1 MKDHVLKALYIFLIG
16 ILLHLSPPITPC
28 DGQEE
33 RGAKRVD
40 MDIGYD
46 LYDQL
51 LQKHVKNGKVDYLA
65 LKTSP
70 GELDEYL
77 SWLANADPEQLDTA
91 EERLA
96 FWMNAYNAFV
106 LKGVIDTL
114 PEKSEDIA
122 GYSVKKI
129 KGFFARRKFVVGG
142 RYYSLDEIENNVLR
156 PIFKDPR
163 VHFSIVCASQSCP
176 VLQGKAF
183 RREDIH
189 AQLEEAT
196 KRFLA
201 SKDRFK
207 IDRENKIVYLSPI
220 FRWFKEDFGEA
231 KGSIYD
237 FIADYLEEEDK
248 AFIKTGDFTIEY
260 LDYDWGLN
268 IE

>member
-1 MKDHVLKALYIFLIG
+1 MKDHILKALSIVLIG

-65 LKTSP
+65 LRASP

-77 SWLANADPEQLDTA
+77 SWLANADPDELDTT
-91 EERLA
+91 ETRLA
-96 FWMNAYNAFV
+96 FWINAYNAFV

-114 PEKSEDIA
+114 PEESEDIV
-122 GYSVKKI
+122 GYSVKKT
-129 KGFFARRKFVVGG
+129 KGFFTRKRFVVGG
-142 RYYSLDEIENNVLR
+142 RHYSLDEIENDVLR

-176 VLQGKAF
+176 VLQGKAL
-183 RREDIH
+183 RGENIH
-189 AQLEEAT
+189 SQLEEVT
-196 KRFLA
+196 KGFLA

-220 FRWFKEDFGEA
+220 FRWFKRDFEEA
-231 KGSIYD
+231 KGSLYN
-237 FIADYLEEEDK
+237 FIADYLNDEDR
-248 AFIKTGDFTIEY
+248 AFIKTGDFTVEY
-260 LDYDWGLN
+260 LNYDWSPN
-268 IE
+268 IK